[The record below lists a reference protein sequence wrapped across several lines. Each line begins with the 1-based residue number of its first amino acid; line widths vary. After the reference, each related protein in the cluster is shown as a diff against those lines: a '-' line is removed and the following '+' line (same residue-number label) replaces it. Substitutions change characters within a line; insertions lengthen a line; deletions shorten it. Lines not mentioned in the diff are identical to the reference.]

1 MNDDHNVI
9 PFPAERSARSAPSRE
24 YSQLFLAVLL
34 KNISDT
40 YHFDHQYAAT
50 RLVPYLPGLHS
61 LTEAVI
67 QRLQSQPQQSRLA
80 NELLAEAVVNS
91 FRAAGLIRAG

>member
-50 RLVPYLPGLHS
+50 RLVPYLPGL
-61 LTEAVI
+61 
-67 QRLQSQPQQSRLA
+67 QSQPQQSRLA

-91 FRAAGLIRAG
+91 FRAAGLIKAG